1 MKKDKVEELRKIKQI
16 ETCAKLSMTL
26 TETAQVLGVGTETVK
41 NLCMTHHGQSYTK
54 YAASRRGTLKMS
66 LRRKLVN
73 EALSGN
79 DKALMF
85 AVQSLGGL
93 MKEET
98 AQALALKEREVAV
111 KESMVS
117 LEKELLSDALLD
129 NLVGGIDYEL
139 D

>member
-1 MKKDKVEELRKIKQI
+1 MKKDKVEIQRKLKTI

-26 TETAQVLGVGTETVK
+26 TETAQVLGIGAQTLK
-41 NLCMTHHGQSYTK
+41 GICMEYHGQSYTK
-54 YAASRRGTLKMS
+54 YAESRRGTLKMS

-129 NLVGGIDYEL
+129 NLMAGIDYEL